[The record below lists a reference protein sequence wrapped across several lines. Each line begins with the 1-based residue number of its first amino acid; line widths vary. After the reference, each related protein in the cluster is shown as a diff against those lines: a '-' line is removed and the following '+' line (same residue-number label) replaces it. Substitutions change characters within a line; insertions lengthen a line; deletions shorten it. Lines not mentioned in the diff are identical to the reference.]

1 MIIKPAS
8 VHTSTSETKTLNHSV
23 SHNTAEYS
31 SETFLYNYKVV
42 LKLRAPKN
50 SSLLEVTE
58 STVNS
63 Y

>member
-1 MIIKPAS
+1 MIIKTES
-8 VHTSTSETKTLNHSV
+8 VDTSISETKTLNHSL

-31 SETFLYNYKVV
+31 SETFLYHYKVV
-42 LKLRAPKN
+42 LKLRAPKY